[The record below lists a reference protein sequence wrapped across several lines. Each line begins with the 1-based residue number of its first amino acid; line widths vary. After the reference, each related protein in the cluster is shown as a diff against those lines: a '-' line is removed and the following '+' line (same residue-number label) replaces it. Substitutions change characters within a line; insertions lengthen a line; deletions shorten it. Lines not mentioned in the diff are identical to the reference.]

1 VAGRGAGYRGTM
13 DKPQGGRSSPRSDDE
28 GLPPDALPPAVTRL
42 VTRGVQVGEGLVF
55 LALTLLLFAIAV
67 LVLVQTTHNLLLPPQ
82 REAFA
87 ETVTRSLNGVLFV
100 VIVVE
105 VLRTI
110 VGRFQGQGFRLQP
123 FLVIAIVSTVRHI
136 LTIAARLSLAG
147 EQNQPSLILELLANA
162 GVVLVLVAALVMLR
176 RWAMLDEA

>member
-1 VAGRGAGYRGTM
+1 M
-13 DKPQGGRSSPRSDDE
+13 
-28 GLPPDALPPAVTRL
+28 
-42 VTRGVQVGEGLVF
+42 TRGVQVGEGLVF
-55 LALTLLLFAIAV
+55 AALALLLFAIVV
-67 LVLVQTTHNLLLPPQ
+67 LVLVQTTHNLLVPPQ
-82 REAFA
+82 GEAFA
-87 ETVTRSLNGVLFV
+87 ETITRSLNGVLFV

-136 LTIAARLSLAG
+136 LTVAARLSLVG
-147 EQNQPSLILELLANA
+147 EQNGPALILELLANA